1 MHCFLLEFVYE
12 IHTYTRVHI
21 RMRLSI
27 DFFQILWVWK
37 KRILPLAP
45 SQWRSPS
52 GLMSEA
58 AQPAGEHVGRQAGTL
73 CECLGPGGGVGIG
86 WEGEGVTYM
95 FRG

>member
-1 MHCFLLEFVYE
+1 
-12 IHTYTRVHI
+12 
-21 RMRLSI
+21 
-27 DFFQILWVWK
+27 
-37 KRILPLAP
+37 
-45 SQWRSPS
+45 
-52 GLMSEA
+52 MSEA